1 MAFFKR
7 HKTENGKGFDLFGAY
22 AFYIPGGTGIFW
34 LTVMFMLG
42 AILGNLI
49 TVGLAYGVSANFA
62 TRYGMLISYPVMFI
76 PAMLF
81 ASSASRRHIMFEDG
95 IALDSK
101 NFGKYQGWCMALI
114 VSIATIATAFVT
126 DIFNVILPQMPETLK
141 KVFEQIMGGPL
152 WVTLL
157 CVSVFAPFFGRLF
170 FQRFSSR

>member
-34 LTVMFMLG
+34 LTVMFILG

-49 TVGLAYGVSANFA
+49 TVGLTYAVSANFA

-81 ASSASRRHIMFEDG
+81 ASSASRRHYIQTGGGRRRG
-95 IALDSK
+95 IPNSTFIEK
-101 NFGKYQGWCMALI
+101 KTPSCP
-114 VSIATIATAFVT
+114 
-126 DIFNVILPQMPETLK
+126 LPPSQ
-141 KVFEQIMGGPL
+141 
-152 WVTLL
+152 
-157 CVSVFAPFFGRLF
+157 
-170 FQRFSSR
+170 QRS